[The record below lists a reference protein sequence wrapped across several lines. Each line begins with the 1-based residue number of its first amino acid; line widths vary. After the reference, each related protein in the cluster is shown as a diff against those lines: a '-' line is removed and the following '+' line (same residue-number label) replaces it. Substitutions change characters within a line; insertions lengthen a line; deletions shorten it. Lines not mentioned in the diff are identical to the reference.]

1 MLSRSL
7 EFRPT
12 QAWLTEVCRGISAE
26 KAPPELSVVATDVPE
41 EPGDIT
47 LYFRFEGGRC
57 VEARLLQGRAT
68 SRYTLSARYEDLLK
82 IMEGSLSPFA
92 AVPLG
97 RLKVE
102 RGTLGELAEYMPLAL
117 EIVEAARRSA
127 RMFSANP

>member
-1 MLSRSL
+1 
-7 EFRPT
+7 
-12 QAWLTEVCRGISAE
+12 
-26 KAPPELSVVATDVPE
+26 
-41 EPGDIT
+41 
-47 LYFRFEGGRC
+47 
-57 VEARLLQGRAT
+57 
-68 SRYTLSARYEDLLK
+68 
-82 IMEGSLSPFA
+82 MEGNLSPFA